1 MDIQASLKKA
11 SLLADLPPDTY
22 AALTRIARRVHCEEG
37 DILYNIGDPARD
49 VFVMVG
55 GRVRFTIG
63 VGNRPESGGS
73 IFGPGDA
80 IGWAALLEDQPR
92 RIATAVCMEDSDL
105 LALDG
110 AQLLAIFDSQPAA
123 GYLVMRRLAKRIASD
138 FLGQAAA
145 LNSA

>member
-1 MDIQASLKKA
+1 MLS
-11 SLLADLPPDTY
+11 DLTPATY
-22 AALTRIARRVHCEEG
+22 AALARIARRVHCEEG

-49 VFVMVG
+49 VFVMVS

-63 VGNRPESGGS
+63 VGNRPESGAS
-73 IFGPGDA
+73 IFSAGDT

-92 RIATAVCMEDSDL
+92 RIATAVCLEDSDL

-110 AQLLAIFDSQPAA
+110 AQLLSIFDSQPDA
-123 GYLVMRRLAKRIASD
+123 GYLVMRRLAKWIARD
-138 FLGQAAA
+138 FLGQTAM

>member
-1 MDIQASLKKA
+1 MDIQASLRKT
-11 SLLADLPPDTY
+11 SLLSDLPPATY
-22 AALTRIARRVHCEEG
+22 AAMTRIARRVHCDEG

-49 VFVMVG
+49 VFVTVS

-63 VGNRPESGGS
+63 VGNRPESGAS
-73 IFGPGDA
+73 IFSAGDT

-92 RIATAVCMEDSDL
+92 RIATAVCLEDSDL

-110 AQLLAIFDSQPAA
+110 AQLLAIFDSQPDA
-123 GYLVMRRLAKRIASD
+123 GYLVMRRLAKWIARD
-138 FLGQAAA
+138 LLGQTAM

>member
-1 MDIQASLKKA
+1 MDIQASLRRT
-11 SLLADLPPDTY
+11 SLLSDLTPATY
-22 AALTRIARRVHCEEG
+22 AALARIARRVHCEEG

-49 VFVMVG
+49 VFVMVS

-63 VGNRPESGGS
+63 VGNRPESGAS
-73 IFGPGDA
+73 IFSAGDT

-92 RIATAVCMEDSDL
+92 RIATAVCLEDSDL

-110 AQLLAIFDSQPAA
+110 AQLLSIFNSQPDS
-123 GYLVMRRLAKRIASD
+123 GYLVMRRLAKWIARD
-138 FLGQAAA
+138 FLGQTAM